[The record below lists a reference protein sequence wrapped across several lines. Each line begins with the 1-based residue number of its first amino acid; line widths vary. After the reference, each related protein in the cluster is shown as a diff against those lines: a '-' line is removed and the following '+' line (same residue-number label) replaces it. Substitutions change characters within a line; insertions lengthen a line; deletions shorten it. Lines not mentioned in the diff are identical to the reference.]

1 MKIAKWS
8 RMLFILSLLIMIA
21 LMAAAC
27 QPAASP
33 TAEGST
39 STGGNGAQA
48 PAPIVTVTEVA
59 GPYIKISD
67 QAIPN
72 KRVILDE
79 SWSEVAGWLV
89 IYNDKDGAANEVIGY
104 GTLAQGRNMNSQIK
118 VDITKATETLH
129 AIIHVDVGK
138 VSIFEFPGVD
148 EPYLFNGN
156 PVETTFK
163 VTGGLP

>member
-21 LMAAAC
+21 LMMVAC
-27 QPAASP
+27 QPATP
-33 TAEGST
+33 TADGSP
-39 STGGNGAQA
+39 STGGDNPQA

-79 SWSEVAGWLV
+79 SWSDVAGWLV
-89 IYNDKDGAANEVIGY
+89 IYNDKDGKANEVIGY
-104 GTLAQGRNMNSQIK
+104 GTLAKGRNMNSQIK

-138 VSIFEFPGVD
+138 VSVFEYPGVD
-148 EPYLFNGN
+148 EPYLFNGS
-156 PVETTFK
+156 PIETTFK

>member
-8 RMLFILSLLIMIA
+8 RMLFVFSLLIMIA
-21 LMAAAC
+21 LMVAAC
-27 QPAASP
+27 QPASP

-39 STGGNGAQA
+39 GAGGDSPQA
-48 PAPIVTVTEVA
+48 PAPIVTVTDVA

-89 IYNDKDGAANEVIGY
+89 IYNDKDGKADEIIGY
-104 GTLAQGRNMNSQIK
+104 GTLAKGRNMNSQIK

-129 AIIHVDVGK
+129 AIIHLDVGK